1 MKSNLSFLPLLVFF
15 IAITFTSCKRKQFFL
30 DIKFGLTESQV
41 KEEAIKLAKNKD
53 LLMEVKNDDT
63 SYYRNLEIN
72 GSTYKCRIYFN
83 GDRLKTG
90 TLRTYDYSLTTLP
103 YAETGN
109 DTVSKDGY
117 KVTHW
122 TVFKVSDFENLK
134 SYLDKKYGAG
144 VFSTEKGTFGNDT
157 IYKYATKD
165 ADLFLTHG
173 KKEDGIFWGI
183 PLKVPFYTLAYIE
196 IKSKSYDTDFAKENE
211 KKRKELKPEDVLW
224 ISFNAPSLDSDFDE
238 FGNSVSKI
246 LLKANSE
253 TYATYVIDDDIIEC
267 KGMLSIT
274 DAYEDTLKK
283 AELIYK
289 FNTPLTSPM
298 KQQWRAMNY
307 NAYSIKWTDPA
318 FDKISNM
325 INSGSTLKI
334 HFTPTAVVLDD
345 GSVIK

>member
-1 MKSNLSFLPLLVFF
+1 MKSNLSLLFAFLIIL
-15 IAITFTSCKRKQFFL
+15 TFTSCKKKQFLL

-53 LLMEVKNDDT
+53 LIMEVQNDDT
-63 SYYRNLEIN
+63 SFYRYIDIN

-83 GDRLKTG
+83 SDRLKTG
-90 TLRTYDYSLTTLP
+90 TLRAYDYSLTTLP
-103 YAETGN
+103 FAETGN
-109 DTVSKDGY
+109 DTVSKEGY

-122 TVFKVSDFENLK
+122 EVIKESDFENIK
-134 SYLDKKYGAG
+134 SYLDKKFGAG
-144 VFSTEKGTFGNDT
+144 VFSTKKGNFGNDT
-157 IYKYATKD
+157 IYKYVTED

-173 KKEDGIFWGI
+173 KKEDGVFWGI

-196 IKSKSYDTDFAKENE
+196 IKSKTYESDFAKENE

-224 ISFNAPSLDSDFDE
+224 ISFDAPSLDSDFDE
-238 FGNSVSKI
+238 FGNSVPKI
-246 LLKANSE
+246 YLQVNSE

-267 KGMLSIT
+267 KGILSIT

-289 FNTPLTSPM
+289 FSTPLTSPM
-298 KQQWRAMNY
+298 KHQWRVMNY
-307 NAYSIKWTDPA
+307 NAYSLKWTDPA

-325 INSGSTLKI
+325 IKSGSALKV
-334 HFTPTAVVLDD
+334 HFTPTAIVLDD